1 MTDFLLYIL
10 ITSAWIWGIHALF
23 QDGHILEFIA
33 NWWYDDIT
41 PPNTPE
47 LKEVDRR
54 AKEFI
59 AKPIFDCPV
68 CMSSAHGLLW
78 FFIGLPLCFHDALP
92 IRQLIPF
99 LICLC
104 GFNYILV
111 KLTSK
116 ERKIIEE

>member
-1 MTDFLLYIL
+1 MTDFILYTL
-10 ITSAWIWGIHALF
+10 IASAWIWGINCLF
-23 QDGHILEFIA
+23 AEDHIFEKAGDWIDE
-33 NWWYDDIT
+33 NM
-41 PPNTPE
+41 PE
-47 LKEVDRR
+47 W
-54 AKEFI
+54 FY
-59 AKPIFDCPV
+59 KPMIGCPA
-68 CMSSAHGLLW
+68 CMSSIHGLLW

-104 GFNYILV
+104 GFNYIII

>member
-10 ITSAWIWGIHALF
+10 IVSAWIWGFNVLF
-23 QDGHILEFIA
+23 EENNIFEKAGDWMDENLPIWI
-33 NWWYDDIT
+33 N
-41 PPNTPE
+41 
-47 LKEVDRR
+47 
-54 AKEFI
+54 
-59 AKPIFDCPV
+59 KPTWQCPV
-68 CMSSAHGLLW
+68 CMASAHGLLW

-104 GFNYILV
+104 GVNYILV

-116 ERKIIEE
+116 ERKIIE